1 MTFKEKLAKEKP
13 QYVSDTNWGGCVGC
27 PGSHWSE
34 YISIASRTCEGGP
47 SEANCEKCWNQEI
60 PEENEKKEETDMK
73 PIKFK
78 KDSDKKPTYAIIEI
92 PEGYGRIMSFTLTG
106 TDSEGLNVFT
116 ASYDLTKGT
125 MVRLDKDALEAGR
138 IEYIQE

>member
-1 MTFKEKLAKEKP
+1 MK
-13 QYVSDTNWGGCVGC
+13 
-27 PGSHWSE
+27 
-34 YISIASRTCEGGP
+34 YIKR
-47 SEANCEKCWNQEI
+47 
-60 PEENEKKEETDMK
+60 
-73 PIKFK
+73 K

-92 PEGYGRIMSFTLTG
+92 PEGYDRVMSFTLTG
-106 TDSEGLNVFT
+106 GDSEGLKVFT